1 MKKIAFKIYF
11 DVEVNGKTA
20 GASHVETGYFV
31 TEDERLCERRN
42 RFKKERLGSR
52 SRCSREVKMTDAHMV
67 EIDLKVFCKIP
78 LTREEE
84 EYLEL
89 HGWEGVKEQHEQNKT
104 ELERNYNALVR
115 ELNKRRKQNVKK

>member
-1 MKKIAFKIYF
+1 
-11 DVEVNGKTA
+11 
-20 GASHVETGYFV
+20 
-31 TEDERLCERRN
+31 
-42 RFKKERLGSR
+42 
-52 SRCSREVKMTDAHMV
+52 MTDAHMV

-78 LTREEE
+78 LTLEEE

-89 HGWEGVKEQHEQNKT
+89 HGWEGVKEQYKNNKA

>member
-1 MKKIAFKIYF
+1 
-11 DVEVNGKTA
+11 
-20 GASHVETGYFV
+20 
-31 TEDERLCERRN
+31 
-42 RFKKERLGSR
+42 
-52 SRCSREVKMTDAHMV
+52 MTDAHMV

-78 LTREEE
+78 LTPEEE

-89 HGWEGVKEQHEQNKT
+89 HGWESVKEKYKDNKYKSAVFA

>member
-1 MKKIAFKIYF
+1 
-11 DVEVNGKTA
+11 
-20 GASHVETGYFV
+20 
-31 TEDERLCERRN
+31 
-42 RFKKERLGSR
+42 
-52 SRCSREVKMTDAHMV
+52 MTDAHMV

-78 LTREEE
+78 LTPEEE

-89 HGWEGVKEQHEQNKT
+89 HGWEGVKEKYKNNKA

>member
-1 MKKIAFKIYF
+1 
-11 DVEVNGKTA
+11 
-20 GASHVETGYFV
+20 
-31 TEDERLCERRN
+31 
-42 RFKKERLGSR
+42 
-52 SRCSREVKMTDAHMV
+52 MTDAHMV

-78 LTREEE
+78 LTLEEE

-89 HGWEGVKEQHEQNKT
+89 HGWEGVKEKYKDNKA

>member
-1 MKKIAFKIYF
+1 
-11 DVEVNGKTA
+11 
-20 GASHVETGYFV
+20 
-31 TEDERLCERRN
+31 
-42 RFKKERLGSR
+42 
-52 SRCSREVKMTDAHMV
+52 MTDSRLV

-78 LTREEE
+78 LTLEED

-89 HGWEGVKEQHEQNKT
+89 HGWEGVKNQYKENKA

>member
-1 MKKIAFKIYF
+1 
-11 DVEVNGKTA
+11 
-20 GASHVETGYFV
+20 
-31 TEDERLCERRN
+31 
-42 RFKKERLGSR
+42 
-52 SRCSREVKMTDAHMV
+52 MTDSRLV

-89 HGWEGVKEQHEQNKT
+89 HGWEGVKEQYKNNKA

>member
-1 MKKIAFKIYF
+1 
-11 DVEVNGKTA
+11 
-20 GASHVETGYFV
+20 
-31 TEDERLCERRN
+31 
-42 RFKKERLGSR
+42 
-52 SRCSREVKMTDAHMV
+52 MTDSRLV

-78 LTREEE
+78 LTPEEE

-89 HGWEGVKEQHEQNKT
+89 NGWEGVKEQYKNNKA